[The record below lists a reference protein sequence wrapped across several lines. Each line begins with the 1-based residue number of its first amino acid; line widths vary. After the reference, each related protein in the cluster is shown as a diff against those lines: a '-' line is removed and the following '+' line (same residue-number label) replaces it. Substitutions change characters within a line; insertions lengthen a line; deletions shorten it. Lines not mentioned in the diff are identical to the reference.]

1 MQRSTFIL
9 TIGRQ
14 IGAGGLRVANLLS
27 ERLDIPMYDKNL
39 LAEMAK
45 ASGFSTDIF
54 LSSDERPRKRG
65 LSALFSGSRAMSP
78 LNESLSQRAVL
89 GDDNLFSLQSE
100 VMHSLAAKGSCIF
113 VGRCADYI
121 LRDCPNLLSVFI
133 SAPLDERAARVGADH
148 GFSLPVAR
156 RFVSVEEKRRADYYN
171 YFTFKKWGDSSSYDL
186 CISAAGEDGRDRA
199 VELILFAL
207 RQRGFIK

>member
-45 ASGFSTDIF
+45 ASGFSTEIF

-100 VMHSLAAKGSCIF
+100 VMHTLAAKGSCIF

-199 VELILFAL
+199 AELILFAL

>member
-1 MQRSTFIL
+1 MQRPTFIL

-14 IGAGGLRVANLLS
+14 IGAGGLRVATLLS

-45 ASGFSTDIF
+45 ASGFSTEVF

-89 GDDNLFSLQSE
+89 GDDNLFSVQSE
-100 VMHSLAAKGSCIF
+100 VMHALAAKGSCIF

-133 SAPLDERAARVGADH
+133 TAPLDERAARVGADH

-156 RFVSVEEKRRADYYN
+156 RFVSMEEKRRADYYN

-186 CISAAGEDGRDRA
+186 CISAAGEDGRERA
-199 VELILFAL
+199 VELILLAL

>member
-1 MQRSTFIL
+1 MQKQTFIL

-14 IGAGGLRVANLLS
+14 IGAGGLRVANILS

-45 ASGFSTDIF
+45 ASGFSTEIF

-100 VMHSLAAKGSCIF
+100 VMHSLAARGSCIF

-133 SAPLDERAARVGADH
+133 TAPLDERAARVGADH

-156 RFVSVEEKRRADYYN
+156 RFVSMEEKRRADYYN

>member
-45 ASGFSTDIF
+45 ASGFSTEIF

-78 LNESLSQRAVL
+78 LNESLSQRSVL

-133 SAPLDERAARVGADH
+133 TAPLDERAARVGADH

-156 RFVSVEEKRRADYYN
+156 RFVSMEEKRRADYYN

-186 CISAAGEDGRDRA
+186 CVSAAGENGRDQA
-199 VELILFAL
+199 AELILFAL

>member
-45 ASGFSTDIF
+45 ASGFSTEIF

-100 VMHSLAAKGSCIF
+100 VMHTLAAKGSCIF

>member
-45 ASGFSTDIF
+45 ASGFSTEIF

-133 SAPLDERAARVGADH
+133 TAPLDERAARVGADH

>member
-45 ASGFSTDIF
+45 ASGFSTEIF

>member
-1 MQRSTFIL
+1 MKQQPFIL

-14 IGAGGLRVANLLS
+14 IGAGGLRVSTILS
-27 ERLDIPMYDKNL
+27 DRLGIPMYDKNL

-45 ASGFSTDIF
+45 TSGFAPEVF
-54 LSSDERPRKRG
+54 QSSDEKPRKRG
-65 LSALFSGSRAMSP
+65 LATLFSNGRSVSP
-78 LNESLSQRAVL
+78 LNESLTQRSVL

-133 SAPLDERAARVGADH
+133 TAPLEERAARIAADH
-148 GFSLPVAR
+148 GFSLPVAT
-156 RFVSVEEKRRADYYN
+156 RFVSMEEKCRADYYN

-186 CISAAGEDGRDRA
+186 CISAAGEDGRNRA
-199 VELILFAL
+199 ADLILYAL
-207 RQRGFIK
+207 RQRRFIR